1 MNIIPAILAKD
12 QTEFETRLRA
22 AEAFTD
28 IVQIDILDNTFVPFS
43 SWADPAIIKTLD
55 TPLRFEL
62 HLMVEDVEKY
72 LNLWSPIPNVARAIF
87 HVEACNG
94 RDDDAGDL
102 LGTIAFYGWDAG
114 LAINPETPIDKIAP
128 FVDKIDTALFLGVNP
143 GQSGQPFQPAVIE
156 KIRAFKAAHP
166 NSPSVA
172 VDGGVNADT
181 IPTLK
186 AAGAETFCVASAIFG
201 AGDPKAT
208 FEKLKSLL

>member
-1 MNIIPAILAKD
+1 MNIIPAILAHT
-12 QTEFETRLRA
+12 QEEFETRLRA

-28 IVQIDILDNTFVPFS
+28 TVQIDILDNTFVPFS
-43 SWADPAIIKTLD
+43 SWADPNVIKKLE
-55 TPLRFEL
+55 TPLKFEL

-72 LNLWSPIPNVARAIF
+72 LNLWSPISNVSRAIF

-114 LAINPETPIDKIAP
+114 LAINPETTIDKLKP
-128 FVDKIDTALFLGVNP
+128 FVDKITTALFLGVNP
-143 GQSGQPFQPAVIE
+143 GQSGQPFKQEVIE
-156 KIRAFKAAHP
+156 KIKAFKAAHP
-166 NSPSVA
+166 NKTIA
-172 VDGGVNADT
+172 VDGGVNAEN
-181 IPTLK
+181 IPALK

-201 AGDPKAT
+201 SEDPKKA